1 MQHVSRRDKL
11 AARLPE
17 LDADAFLV
25 TRLVNVRYLSGFTG
39 SNGQLLLGPERA
51 VLFTDPR
58 YDGQSAREAV
68 GLERRVYSGE
78 LTRALGEACSELG
91 ARRLAFEARGV
102 TYDRYRRLGE
112 MEGLDLQPTDDEV
125 ERLRW
130 IKDDAEV
137 RLLEEAQSL
146 TDDAFETIVGKLA
159 PGMTE
164 REVAF
169 ELEVTMRRAGA
180 EALAF
185 DTIVAFGEQAAE
197 PHHRPGDRALAP
209 GDLVKLDF
217 GCVVG
222 GYHSDMTRTVAF
234 GEPDP
239 RLREIYG
246 VVLRAQLAGIEA
258 VRAGTTG
265 GEVDAAARRVVEEAG
280 HGDAFTHSL
289 GHGVG
294 LEVHEGPTLR
304 KGSEEVLPAGAVVTV
319 EPGVYLPGLG
329 GIRIEDSVLVT
340 EAGSRPLPHA
350 PKELIVL

>member
-1 MQHVSRRDKL
+1 MQHLSRRDKL
-11 AARLPE
+11 VARLPE
-17 LDADAFLV
+17 LEADAFLI

-39 SNGQLLLGPERA
+39 SNGQLLVSPERA
-51 VLFTDPR
+51 VFFTDPR
-58 YDGQSAREAV
+58 YDEQSSREAT
-68 GLERRVYSGE
+68 GLERRVYSRE
-78 LTRALGEACSELG
+78 FTRDLGDACTELG

-102 TYDRYRRLGE
+102 TYDRYRRLAE
-112 MEGLDLQPTDDEV
+112 IEGIELVPTEDEV
-125 ERLRW
+125 ERRRW
-130 IKDDAEV
+130 VKDEGEV
-137 RLLEEAQSL
+137 RLLEEAQAL
-146 TDDAFETIVGKLA
+146 TDDAFETTVGKLA

-185 DTIVAFGEQAAE
+185 DTIAAFGEQAAE
-197 PHHRPGDRALAP
+197 PHHRPGERPLAP

-217 GCVVG
+217 GCMVG

-234 GEPDP
+234 GEPGP
-239 RLREIYG
+239 RLRDIYD

-258 VRAGTTG
+258 VRAGVTG
-265 GEVDAAARRVVEEAG
+265 GAADAAARRVIEEAG

-304 KGSEEVLPAGAVVTV
+304 KGSEEVLQAGAVVTV

-329 GIRIEDSVLVT
+329 GIRIEDTVLVT
-340 EAGSRPLPHA
+340 EGGCRPLPKA
-350 PKELIVL
+350 PKELMVL